1 MKTSRVTGSTL
12 THQEI
17 LDLQREAQGAGDT
30 LTVNDCQ
37 TALGDDSP
45 KVRRAARA
53 RLAAVINEA
62 RAGRPQICEVI
73 GCALTFGHSGRCG
86 TESEMARDLQAL
98 GQTLGFRKPE
108 AAR

>member
-1 MKTSRVTGSTL
+1 MKKNPQPRVSGNTI

-17 LDLQREAQGAGDT
+17 LDLQREAQAAGDS
-30 LTVNDCQ
+30 LTVADCQ
-37 TALGDDSP
+37 TALGDDSV

-62 RAGRPQICEVI
+62 RA
-73 GCALTFGHSGRCG
+73 
-86 TESEMARDLQAL
+86 M
-98 GQTLGFRKPE
+98 E